1 MESESAVPHIQIFW
15 QFEEYYKTEQSQGI
29 ISGKLNLCDV
39 QVYSEQAIFINVLQI
54 IWSTFFCKNIQ
65 K

>member
-1 MESESAVPHIQIFW
+1 MAGYVTVYRLPVNSN
-15 QFEEYYKTEQSQGI
+15 YKTEQSKGI

-54 IWSTFFCKNIQ
+54 IWSTFFCENIQ

>member
-1 MESESAVPHIQIFW
+1 MAGYVTVYRLPVNSN
-15 QFEEYYKTEQSQGI
+15 YKTEQSQGI

-54 IWSTFFCKNIQ
+54 IWSTFFCENIQ